1 MFLVRATDNA
11 IHLGGIVGTRHDGD
25 VTALIIVLLAG
36 LALSALATQR
46 GVRRDPKAGA
56 RSAGP
61 SPLWLLGAVLLGVVL
76 FRFGAHWLLVTGG
89 VLLGAMRTLL
99 PLLRLLPFLQNLRS
113 RSSSAGAQGGAQS
126 TGNPSN
132 GAAGSGAP
140 VGGRPARMTRQEA
153 LEILGLQATATQED
167 VQREYRRLMKKL
179 HPDLGGSS
187 YLAAKLNEA
196 KDALR

>member
-1 MFLVRATDNA
+1 MIATFAMFLVRTTDNA

-113 RSSSAGAQGGAQS
+113 RSRSAGAQS

-132 GAAGSGAP
+132 GASGSGAP
-140 VGGRPARMTRQEA
+140 
-153 LEILGLQATATQED
+153 
-167 VQREYRRLMKKL
+167 
-179 HPDLGGSS
+179 
-187 YLAAKLNEA
+187 
-196 KDALR
+196 